1 MSRTIEYIFSYI
13 QSYFTATPDDGTN
26 QIGGTNQEKIDS
38 SYVNKQ
44 NVCKI
49 FRSEYDKIFAQLNKI
64 YYDEKIAKIKP
75 TQDDSANDIRIVI
88 NEILEE
94 LDNPDVQQWYNHE
107 LNKVDE
113 DGEITEVEV
122 QKSAQVCFKSV
133 LSRYKNRLG
142 PPGVKDEEDNILFD
156 IEEFENER
164 KSKSK
169 IGVVDPADNLEL
181 VVSELESLIDKLTE
195 SLSSQ
200 DDIRNQILDYLME
213 PL

>member
-13 QSYFTATPDDGTN
+13 QSYFTATPDVGTS

-49 FRSEYDKIFAQLNKI
+49 FRSEYDKIFAELNKI
-64 YYDEKIAKIKP
+64 YYDEQIAKIKP

-122 QKSAQVCFKSV
+122 QKSAQVCFKIV

-164 KSKSK
+164 KSK
-169 IGVVDPADNLEL
+169 IDVVDPADNLEL
-181 VVSELESLIDKLTE
+181 VGSELESLIKSLIK